1 MAVDIFNNNDLKI
14 GVTLKSVAP
23 FFNNRTASGKFSRR
37 YSGIQYFEMDI
48 NLQFQ
53 GEKQYIFDQW
63 LSEYRYGKPFYF
75 PMAKSINL
83 KYRGAQNSICVV
95 TDPAMAGGRQI
106 KTIVPL
112 EAGTRFTFT
121 NQAKV
126 YEVVSYDAQ
135 NQTMNIFP
143 NLREQ
148 VTAGEI
154 MNYQNPQMKLVMTN
168 GTIETDL
175 EQIVRLKITTT
186 EAI

>member
-63 LSEYRYGKPFYF
+63 LSEYRYGKPFSF
-75 PMAKSINL
+75 PISKSINL
-83 KYRGAQNSICVV
+83 KYRGTQTSLCTV
-95 TDPAMAGGRQI
+95 TAPSMAGGRKLI
-106 KTIVPL
+106 TTVSL
-112 EAGTRFTFT
+112 EPGTRFTLT
-121 NQAKV
+121 NQTKV
-126 YEVVSYDAQ
+126 YEVVSYD
-135 NQTMNIFP
+135 NQTKTMTIFP

-148 VTAGEI
+148 VAAGEI
-154 MNYQNPQMKLVMTN
+154 MNYQNPQMKLVVTN

-175 EQIVRLKITTT
+175 EQIVRLKITAT